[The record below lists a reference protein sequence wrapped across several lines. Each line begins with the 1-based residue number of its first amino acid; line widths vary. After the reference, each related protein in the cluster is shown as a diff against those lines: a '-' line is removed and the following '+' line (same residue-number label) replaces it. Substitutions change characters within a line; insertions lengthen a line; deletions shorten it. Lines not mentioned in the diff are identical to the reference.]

1 MQTTNII
8 NAETFHE
15 TVNCGDFINYTRIPQ
30 KVPSGQCQLR
40 MHEGISYYNERS
52 EEIISIIGK
61 TKRERNAGLDSSLL

>member
-1 MQTTNII
+1 
-8 NAETFHE
+8 
-15 TVNCGDFINYTRIPQ
+15 
-30 KVPSGQCQLR
+30 